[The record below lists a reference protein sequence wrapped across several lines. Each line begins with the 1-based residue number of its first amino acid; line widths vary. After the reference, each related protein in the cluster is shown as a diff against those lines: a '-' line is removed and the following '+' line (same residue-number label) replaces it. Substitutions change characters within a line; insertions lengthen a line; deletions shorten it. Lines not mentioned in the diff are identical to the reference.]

1 MDLTSITATASSLFL
16 TLLKYYSLSV
26 FVFPLASVY
35 QERRIWNPSPRLPSL
50 SFQAHVKIYFFNVV
64 WMGITL
70 LGGMLLLPKALLGF
84 DASYEAHLVERFTG
98 TICTYLFLDSSIVVR
113 GTENLPPESTTLG
126 RCPPPAPV
134 YIANHA
140 SQIDLAVV
148 YLLNKRFKWISKD
161 SVRFLPGV
169 GLIMTLSRHVFINRR
184 TGKNKS
190 SVSNLYRQSEMAIK
204 SGLPMFFFPQG
215 TRRMDVRLP
224 FKDGAYKVALENES
238 EIVPISI
245 EIPLGIWDRWYP
257 LSLIWGGAKKGKG
270 SGREH
275 DEEKG
280 KIVLT
285 IHERIKVTKDMDREE
300 LKKKTFDVIYS
311 VLPVIGEGR
320 AEEIKG
326 ETDKTPI
333 DEKEEKNEEKKDK

>member
-1 MDLTSITATASSLFL
+1 MDWMSTASTACSLFL
-16 TLLKYYSLSV
+16 TLLKYYSLSI
-26 FVFPLASVY
+26 FLFPLASVY

-50 SFQAHVKIYFFNVV
+50 SLQAHLKIYFFNVA

-70 LGGMLLLPKALLGF
+70 LGGMLLLPKAILGF
-84 DASYEAHLVERFTG
+84 DASHEAHLVERFTG

-113 GTENLPPESTTLG
+113 GAENLPPESPTATEG

-134 YIANHA
+134 YVANHA

-148 YLLNKRFKWISKD
+148 YLLGKRFKWISKD

-190 SVSNLYRQSEMAIK
+190 SVSNLYRQSQVAIQ

-215 TRRMDVRLP
+215 TRRMDARLP
-224 FKDGAYKVALENES
+224 FKDGAFRVALESES

-257 LSLIWGGAKKGKG
+257 LNLIWGGNRRGG
-270 SGREH
+270 ESDGEG
-275 DEEKG
+275 KG

-285 IHERIKVTKDMDREE
+285 IHERIKVTKDTDREE
-300 LKKKTFDVIYS
+300 LKKKTYDVIYS
-311 VLPVIGEGR
+311 VLPDIGEDEVGKR
-320 AEEIKG
+320 TGASDAKPKDGG
-326 ETDKTPI
+326 EDK
-333 DEKEEKNEEKKDK
+333 KEEKKDK